1 MDIYSKRL
9 FRSKLPTLI
18 VTVLIL
24 LIGWIGKI
32 LEV

>member
-1 MDIYSKRL
+1 MDTYSKQL